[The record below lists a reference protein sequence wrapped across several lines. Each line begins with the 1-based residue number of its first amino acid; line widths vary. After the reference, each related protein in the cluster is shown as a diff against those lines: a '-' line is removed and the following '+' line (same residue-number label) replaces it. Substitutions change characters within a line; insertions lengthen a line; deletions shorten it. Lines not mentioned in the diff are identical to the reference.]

1 MVSLGENFSCFC
13 CATLYWPV
21 LCVVLFKDYAVK
33 SSWRHRHAA
42 MTPLFAT
49 QASQSSAM
57 DYEDSVDG
65 QVRATQ
71 DVQQFTQT
79 VEAG

>member
-1 MVSLGENFSCFC
+1 
-13 CATLYWPV
+13 
-21 LCVVLFKDYAVK
+21 
-33 SSWRHRHAA
+33 

-49 QASQSSAM
+49 MASQSVPM
-57 DYEDSVDG
+57 DFEDSVDG

-79 VEAG
+79 VEPG

>member
-1 MVSLGENFSCFC
+1 
-13 CATLYWPV
+13 
-21 LCVVLFKDYAVK
+21 
-33 SSWRHRHAA
+33 

-79 VEAG
+79 VEAGKCFISMGESFQGYS

>member
-1 MVSLGENFSCFC
+1 
-13 CATLYWPV
+13 
-21 LCVVLFKDYAVK
+21 
-33 SSWRHRHAA
+33 